1 MYKMD
6 RTVGK
11 AMTYKEAEK
20 EKLFPLEISLKQRLD
35 EVWYLTCIAYNIDPK
50 NPPKM
55 DKTVGS
61 SRKHAK

>member
-11 AMTYKEAEK
+11 VIPDKEDEK
-20 EKLFPLEISLKQRLD
+20 EKLFPLEASLKQRLD
-35 EVWYLTCIAYNIDPK
+35 EVWCLTCRAYNIDPK